1 MAGMQD
7 IISRAMRHL
16 GDLTLSQRLAIGM
29 GALLVAGSLI
39 WLGQWAATPD
49 MVPLLDQK
57 LDADELALVR
67 SGLDAM
73 GETYKVSGAQVLV
86 RAAANRQAILAA
98 LQQAE
103 KLPPDTA
110 IGFAQLVK
118 EANPWIS
125 GQENNRRWT
134 VAVQNEL
141 ARVLRE
147 FNGVRRARV
156 MLNLNARPRGFSR
169 SQAESTASVTLFTRG
184 GEPVTRSLALAAAR
198 MVAGAVRGL
207 PVKNVQVI
215 DGANGRVALDWD
227 DVAGGGASGLHR
239 QRKQLEHEK
248 ETQIRELLGF
258 DPHVLVSVSAE
269 LDFSSVQEQN
279 TQITEGV
286 KVKKESDT
294 STTRRGQ
301 PSGQP
306 GAQPNVGMAVGGG
319 ATGETSNT
327 EHTQEVSEPSRLTS
341 VKQTPAGVPKS
352 ISAAVSLS
360 YSYLASVYKRNNP
373 EAEKPPTEADI
384 EKVFQKQKASIVE
397 LLARLVLPQDKQQ
410 VSVAWHYDVEPE
422 GAAAAGGALDTSLE
436 LASRYGPAS
445 GLGLLAL
452 LSLGLMLRMAKQK
465 SDGETFGMEIGLPKE
480 AIEAARKAAQQ
491 MHAAGGRKKDAG
503 GRAGG
508 GGGVAVAMAGA
519 GGAVAEAAEAIPSA
533 PIPVGQEAEG
543 VLEAQEVD
551 ESAVQI
557 EQIIAQVSEIA
568 KQDGEAVAALVEN
581 WIDHGV

>member
-1 MAGMQD
+1 MASIQEVL
-7 IISRAMRHL
+7 SRAMRHL

-57 LDADELALVR
+57 LDADELAMVR
-67 SGLDAM
+67 SGLEAM
-73 GETYKVSGAQVLV
+73 GEPYKVSGAQVLV
-86 RAAANRQAILAA
+86 RAAANRQAILAS

-169 SQAESTASVTLFTRG
+169 SQPESTASVTLFTRG
-184 GEPVTRSLALAAAR
+184 GEPVTRALALAAAR

-248 ETQIRELLGF
+248 EAQIRELLGF

-294 STTRRGQ
+294 TTTHRGRT
-301 PSGQP
+301 SGQP
-306 GAQPNVGMAVGGG
+306 GAQPNVGMAVSGG
-319 ATGETSNT
+319 ANAETSNT

-373 EAEKPPTEADI
+373 QADKPPTEADI

-422 GAAAAGGALDTSLE
+422 DAAAAAGGTLDTSLE

-465 SDGETFGMEIGLPKE
+465 SAGETFGMEIGLPKE
-480 AIEAARKAAQQ
+480 AIEAARNAARKMQAGGGKKR
-491 MHAAGGRKKDAG
+491 AAG
-503 GRAGG
+503 RA
-508 GGGVAVAMAGA
+508 GGGVAVAAGGFGAGA
-519 GGAVAEAAEAIPSA
+519 AEPAEAIPSA

-568 KQDGEAVAALVEN
+568 KQDGESVATLIEN
-581 WIDHGV
+581 WIDHSI